1 MRLHRQPSELLVAVL
16 ISVVGATDALV
27 GGAADLFV
35 LFVAV
40 AALCALGAVRTAH
53 AREGFRLRTDLVRWL
68 EVTAAEQGERPADLA
83 DRAIGTFRAGLVHDP
98 SDGRDPRDVRA
109 GGGR

>member
-1 MRLHRQPSELLVAVL
+1 MRLHRPPSELLVAVL
-16 ISVVGATDALV
+16 ISVVGATDAVV

-40 AALCALGAVRTAH
+40 AALSALGAVRTAH
-53 AREGFRLRTDLVRWL
+53 GRNGVRLRTDLVRWL

-83 DRAIGTFRAGLVHDP
+83 
-98 SDGRDPRDVRA
+98 